1 MHFSLARSHTRLLN
15 CAVEMDTLQELNEP
29 KYTPE
34 EIGEIYK
41 LHPSTVRKRFV
52 DEPGVIRMGHPGS
65 QRRRQHFTLRI
76 PASVVARVF
85 GKMTVKG

>member
-1 MHFSLARSHTRLLN
+1 MG
-15 CAVEMDTLQELNEP
+15 TLQDLNEP
-29 KYTPE
+29 KFTPE
-34 EIGEIYK
+34 EISEIFK

-65 QRRRQHFTLRI
+65 RGRRQHYTLRI

-85 GKMTVKG
+85 GAMTVKA